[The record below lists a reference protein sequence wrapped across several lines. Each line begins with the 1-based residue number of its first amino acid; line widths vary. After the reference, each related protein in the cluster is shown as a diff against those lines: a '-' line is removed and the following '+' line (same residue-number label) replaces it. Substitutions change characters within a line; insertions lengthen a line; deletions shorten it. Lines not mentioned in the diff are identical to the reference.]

1 MAFYALLKTYSQ
13 HLIKNDQQRIKLM
26 FDLDEIIFNMEL
38 LGKKTL
44 NFLNI
49 LRAFHKELFIRK
61 CWVDLFRS

>member
-38 LGKKTL
+38 LGKKHL
-44 NFLNI
+44 IF
-49 LRAFHKELFIRK
+49 
-61 CWVDLFRS
+61 